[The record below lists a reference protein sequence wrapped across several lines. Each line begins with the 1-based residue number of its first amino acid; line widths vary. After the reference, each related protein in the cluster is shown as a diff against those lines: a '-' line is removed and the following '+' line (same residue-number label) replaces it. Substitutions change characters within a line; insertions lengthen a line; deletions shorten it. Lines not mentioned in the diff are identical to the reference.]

1 MHSSGPELTGAPERL
16 LDLCPGVLFSQR
28 ADFSFDYVDP
38 RVEQW
43 SGFPA
48 GEWLHQPDLLQQ
60 IIIETDAV
68 VFQQHLT
75 GSLAATSPTHVLFRI
90 RNRQTGRIIHLVESR
105 RAVRTAAGTVC
116 RFEGIW
122 MDVSL
127 QTLAAR
133 QLDAAGWHAAFGL
146 VTLGAAHDLNNKLT
160 AILSLS
166 DLYLTEIEKTHPL
179 RDGLATI
186 KQSAQHASQLL
197 HQLTALHQGT
207 PGHREH
213 VDLNQL
219 VPVTVNLLRRVM
231 PGRIG
236 LETVLHK
243 EAVAV
248 TIDRVRLQR
257 LIIAW
262 ALYAAE
268 RMPKRG
274 TLRLETSRVSR
285 DGKQWGALRIADI
298 GKELSLPKTREPV
311 QPLVVR
317 ESPDASALD
326 QLAGLASSHG
336 GKLEWKSEGSG
347 TTIDILLPEASF
359 AEKPPH
365 SGKPWVLMIGRP
377 PEDLV
382 ELARELETRGLV
394 PVIAQGSVEEQLN
407 PDWFNW
413 NAVLIQETV
422 AAVPQLLEP
431 VRKRKLSVKIV
442 VCLTAG
448 DVSELEPWVASAAEL
463 VTPADWPRQR
473 AAERIANLIM

>member
-28 ADFSFDYVDP
+28 ADFSFDYVAP
-38 RVEQW
+38 RIEQW
-43 SGFPA
+43 SGFTA
-48 GEWLHQPDLLQQ
+48 REWLQQPDLLQQ
-60 IIIETDAV
+60 IILEPDAV
-68 VFQQHLT
+68 VFQQHLAGCLT
-75 GSLAATSPTHVLFRI
+75 ATSPTHILFRI
-90 RNRQTGRIIHLVESR
+90 RNRQTGRILHLAESR
-105 RAVRTAAGTVC
+105 RAVRTTAGTVS

-122 MDVSL
+122 TDVSL

-133 QLDAAGWHAAFGL
+133 QLDATGWHAAFGL
-146 VTLGAAHDLNNKLT
+146 ATLGAAHDLNNKLT

-197 HQLTALHQGT
+197 HQLAALHQGT

-213 VDLNQL
+213 VDLNQFI
-219 VPVTVNLLRRVM
+219 PVAVNLLRRVM
-231 PGRIG
+231 PSRIS
-236 LETVLHK
+236 LETVLDK

-248 TIDRVRLQR
+248 TMDRVRLQR
-257 LIIAW
+257 LIISW

-285 DGKQWGALRIADI
+285 DGKQWGALKIADI
-298 GKELSLPKTREPV
+298 GKEFFLPKTREPV

-317 ESPDASALD
+317 ESADALTLD
-326 QLAGLASSHG
+326 QLAGFASCHG
-336 GKLEWKSEGSG
+336 GKLEWNSAGTG
-347 TTIDILLPEASF
+347 TTIDVLLPESTF
-359 AEKPPH
+359 AEKPRH
-365 SGKPWVLMIGRP
+365 CGKPWVLMTGEP
-377 PEDLV
+377 PDDLA

-394 PVIAQGSVEEQLN
+394 PVIASGSLDEQLN
-407 PDWFNW
+407 PNWFNW

-431 VRKRKLSVKIV
+431 MRKRKLSVKIV
-442 VCLTAG
+442 VCLTGG

-463 VTPADWPRQR
+463 VTPADLPRQR
-473 AAERIANLIM
+473 AAERIAGLIM

>member
-1 MHSSGPELTGAPERL
+1 MHSSGPELPGAPERL
-16 LDLCPGVLFSQR
+16 LDLCLGVLFSQR
-28 ADFSFDYVDP
+28 ADFSFDYIDP
-38 RVEQW
+38 RIEKW
-43 SGFPA
+43 SGFPST
-48 GEWLHQPDLLQQ
+48 EWLRQPDLLQQ
-60 IIIETDAV
+60 IILETDAA
-68 VFQQHLT
+68 VFQQHLAE
-75 GSLAATSPTHVLFRI
+75 SLAGTSPSYILFRI
-90 RNRQTGRIIHLVESR
+90 RNRQTGRILHLAESR
-105 RAVRTAAGTVC
+105 RAVRTVAGTVS

-122 MDVSL
+122 MDVSR

-146 VTLGAAHDLNNKLT
+146 ATLGAAHDLNNKLT

-197 HQLTALHQGT
+197 HQLTALHQAT

-213 VDLNQL
+213 VDLNQFI
-219 VPVTVNLLRRVM
+219 PVAINLLRRVM
-231 PGRIG
+231 TSRIG

-248 TIDRVRLQR
+248 TMDRVHLQR

-268 RMPKRG
+268 RMPRRG

-285 DGKQWGALRIADI
+285 GGRHWGALRIADS
-298 GKELSLPKTREPV
+298 GDELFLPRTPAAT

-317 ESPDASALD
+317 ESPDASTLD
-326 QLAGLASSHG
+326 QLAAFASSHG
-336 GKLEWKSEGSG
+336 GRLEWNSEGIG
-347 TTIDILLPEASF
+347 TTVEMLLPEANF
-359 AEKPPH
+359 TEKPRH
-365 SGKPWVLMIGRP
+365 SAKPWVLMTGKP
-377 PEDLV
+377 AEELAK
-382 ELARELETRGLV
+382 LARELENRGLV
-394 PVIAQGSVEEQLN
+394 PVIAVGSIEEQLN
-407 PDWFNW
+407 PNWFSW
-413 NAVLIQETV
+413 DAVLIQETV
-422 AAVPQLLEP
+422 AAVPRLLEP
-431 VRKRKLSVKIV
+431 VRKRKLSAKIV

-448 DVSELEPWVASAAEL
+448 DVSELEPWAASAAEL